1 MIRFSNIAPGHRIAI
16 PMRGVATPGV
26 PGYLDLGTNEM
37 TMTTRLAFAS
47 APATSKHQ
55 IAEMVAAGLLEVAEI
70 DSVHL
75 YQDKG
80 HEVQT
85 ATIMWVENS
94 TRALNAAIVA
104 ATDFAIKF
112 NQHAAFLAVHTAVTT
127 LITAATPTEIVSMQ
141 IWLADAQVQY
151 AAHVASAAAH
161 STPDT
166 WNTLAPVVP
175 IDIPTCI
182 QAMQELTTRYT
193 SHRGWVAEGTAAILN
208 VPAILTY

>member
-1 MIRFSNIAPGHRIAI
+1 MIRFSNISAQNRIAI

-26 PGYLDLGTNEM
+26 PGYLDLGPHELT
-37 TMTTRLAFAS
+37 TTTRLAFAS

-55 IAEMVAAGLLEVAEI
+55 IAEMVAAGILEVAEI
-70 DSVHL
+70 DAVHL

-80 HEVQT
+80 HVP
-85 ATIMWVENS
+85 ATLPLWVENS
-94 TRALNAAIVA
+94 TRALNAAITVS
-104 ATDFAIKF
+104 TDFAVKF
-112 NQHAAFLAVHTAVTT
+112 NQHAAFLAVHTAATT
-127 LITAATPTEIVSMQ
+127 LITAAVPTELVSMQ

-182 QAMQELTTRYT
+182 QAMQELVNQYN
-193 SHRGWVAEGTAAILN
+193 SHRGWWAEGTAAVLN